1 MIQLGRKERKRFA
14 DNEKVRE
21 LLEKTNHTE
30 EEIKFI
36 KECYSGIGGLTR
48 SGWNSGQFFTP
59 TEVAVFTRLMMGIE
73 GGRVLEPSCG
83 GGVFLD
89 VLPSDCDIHGV
100 ELMAEAARV
109 SEICYP
115 QASIYQG
122 DTLEMGWDEP
132 FDYVIGN
139 PPYGL
144 TIDNWEFACGKK
156 LKSEVAF
163 IEYGLKWLKPGGIL
177 GMIIPDSI
185 LANQR
190 EKPFR
195 KHILNNHQLLAVV
208 SLPTETFCHSGTR
221 VKTSLLMI
229 KKGKTD
235 ENYSVF
241 MSICENVGWDNKG
254 NLKRESDLPA
264 IYYEYL
270 NSGISHLENRRLLDL
285 IESNDSK
292 VLSGQLALDL
302 S

>member
-1 MIQLGRKERKRFA
+1 MGRKERKRFA

-21 LLEKTNHTE
+21 LLEKTSHTE

-36 KECYSGIGGLTR
+36 KKCYSGIGGLTC
-48 SGWNSGQFFTP
+48 SGWNNGQFFTP

-83 GGVFLD
+83 GGVFLN
-89 VLPSDCDIHGV
+89 VLPSDCDMHGV

-115 QASIYQG
+115 HASIYQG
-122 DTLEMGWDEP
+122 DTLEVEWDDQ

-190 EKPFR
+190 EKAFR
-195 KHILNNHQLLAVV
+195 KHILDNHQLLAVV
-208 SLPTETFCHSGTR
+208 SLPTETFYHSGTS

-229 KKGKTD
+229 KKGSTT

-241 MSICENVGWDNKG
+241 MSICNNIGWDKRGNPNK
-254 NLKRESDLPA
+254 ESDLPA
-264 IYYEYL
+264 IYHQYL
-270 NSGISHLENRRLLDL
+270 NSGISHLNKRSLSDL

-292 VLSGQLALDL
+292 VISGQLALDL
-302 S
+302 G